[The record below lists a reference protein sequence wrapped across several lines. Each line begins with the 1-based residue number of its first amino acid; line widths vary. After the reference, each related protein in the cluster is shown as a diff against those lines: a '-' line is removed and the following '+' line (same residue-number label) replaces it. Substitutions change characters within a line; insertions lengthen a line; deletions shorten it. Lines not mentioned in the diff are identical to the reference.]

1 MSYGTAIFPKIED
14 FTKYSDLSIE
24 ELRDHRDSEIR
35 LMTNAFVELRALSL
49 CTPFNLFGDN
59 AYRRVSQ
66 LVDGYISD
74 FVESFQINFDLNSLL
89 DLKDQGPT
97 ITKEGDLKKVPYLYF
112 NHYVYHSKE
121 EAEDAVENSIDDLL
135 KIKSKILGICLAT
148 PIDITPRDET
158 QYSDGHYEPLTYL
171 EQEMDYLEESLEDC
185 LHTMCVAKMVA
196 KYWDGHKEG

>member
-14 FTKYSDLSIE
+14 FTKYSGLSIE

-59 AYRRVSQ
+59 AYDKISYFVR
-66 LVDGYISD
+66 GYFAD
-74 FVESFQINFDLNSLL
+74 YVESFQINFDLNNVI
-89 DLKDQGPT
+89 DLKDQEPT
-97 ITKEGDLKKVPYLYF
+97 ITKEGDLEKVPYLYF

-121 EAEDAVENSIDDLL
+121 EAESAIEDSNNQLL
-135 KIKSKILGICLAT
+135 EIQAKILGICLAT
-148 PIDITPRDET
+148 PRDITPHDQT
-158 QYSDGHYEPLTYL
+158 QYADGHYEPLTYL
-171 EQEMDYLEESLEDC
+171 EQEMNYLEESLDDC
-185 LHTMCVAKMVA
+185 LQTMCIARIVA